1 MSGRYLLDTN
11 AIIYAFNRKLK
22 LPVAQYVVSVI
33 TKMELLSWPALT
45 PGDELKL
52 REILQNLAVIEL
64 DPPIQDAAVKV
75 RKNTSLKLPDSII
88 SATAIYGGFVL
99 VTDDEKLASRHV
111 GRAVTLD
118 QLMASTP
125 ES

>member
-75 RKNTSLKLPDSII
+75 RKKHVTQTSGQHNFCSSNLRRICI
-88 SATAIYGGFVL
+88 GN
-99 VTDDEKLASRHV
+99 
-111 GRAVTLD
+111 
-118 QLMASTP
+118 
-125 ES
+125 